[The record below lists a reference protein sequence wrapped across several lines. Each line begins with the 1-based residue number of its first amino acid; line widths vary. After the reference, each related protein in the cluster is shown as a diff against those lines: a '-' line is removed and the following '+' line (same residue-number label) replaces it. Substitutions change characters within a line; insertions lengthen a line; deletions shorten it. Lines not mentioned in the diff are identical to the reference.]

1 MGNAGLGIYLRSAL
15 FLAIQIALTVFLTP
29 IVLLVSLLPQYEY
42 RYLLARLW
50 ARSLIWAASA
60 ICGIRYTIT
69 GLENLPPLNG
79 VVLSKHQSA
88 WETLMLFLLF
98 PKAVYV
104 LKQELLRIPFF
115 GWCLARYR
123 HIAIDRS
130 QRRAAMISL
139 QKQGLERLK
148 EGHWVIIFPEGTRV
162 APGERRRYAGSGG
175 VLAERAKVPVVP
187 VAHNAGEFWPKRS
200 FLKYPGTIQ
209 LRIGPPLSGSAAE
222 INRQAEEWI
231 ETQMAE
237 ITASDSAGLAL
248 SPPPE

>member
-1 MGNAGLGIYLRSAL
+1 MAKAGLGIYLRSAL
-15 FLAIQIALTVFLTP
+15 FLAIQVAITVALTP
-29 IVLLVSLLPQYEY
+29 IVLLVSLLPQYQF
-42 RYLLARLW
+42 RYLLARFW
-50 ARSLIWAASA
+50 ARLLILAASA
-60 ICGIRYTIT
+60 ICGLKYAIE
-69 GLENLPPLNG
+69 GLENLPPHNG

-88 WETLMLFLLF
+88 WETLMLFLIF

-148 EGHWVIIFPEGTRV
+148 QGHWIIIFPEGTRV

-175 VLAERAKVPVVP
+175 MLAERAGVPVVP
-187 VAHNAGEFWPKRS
+187 VAHNAGEFWARRS
-200 FLKYPGTIQ
+200 FLKYPGVIR
-209 LRIGPPLSGSAAE
+209 LRIGPPLFGNAAE
-222 INRQAEEWI
+222 VNRQAEEWI
-231 ETQMAE
+231 EAQMAQ
-237 ITASDSAGLAL
+237 ISQ
-248 SPPPE
+248 